1 MTWKGSENR
10 GDTAPASGLWSVGK
24 EATPTREALGAKE
37 PGVPVLPLKHGG
49 EGRRMPEGTV
59 VMTVSPRRLSRRTW
73 WGGMGMDDFA
83 EPSED

>member
-1 MTWKGSENR
+1 
-10 GDTAPASGLWSVGK
+10 
-24 EATPTREALGAKE
+24 
-37 PGVPVLPLKHGG
+37 
-49 EGRRMPEGTV
+49 MPEGTV